1 MEKRRKGRP
10 PQDPSAAR
18 EKILDAATALLLQSG
33 FDRFSIDAVARQGGV
48 AKKTVYALI
57 GSREDLVGQIVAH
70 WTDTLDASDYPLPEV
85 AHDGAR
91 SSALHALLRDIS
103 YIALSPQAIA
113 LFRLI
118 ASDKEA
124 RQRLAKVYNTNG
136 IEKACRSLKSLLL
149 RYQDAGLMKAF
160 ERDVIA
166 RAMLSVLI
174 AEPLRRAAI
183 GIDDPLVQSKKQR
196 DHDIARCISV
206 FEPILF

>member
-10 PQDPSAAR
+10 PQDPSATR

-57 GSREDLVGQIVAH
+57 GGREDLVGQIVAH
-70 WTDTLDASDYPLPEV
+70 WTDALDASEYPISEV

-160 ERDVIA
+160 DRDVIA

-183 GIDDPLVQSKKQR
+183 GIDDPLVESEKQR
-196 DHDIARCISV
+196 EHDIARCISV